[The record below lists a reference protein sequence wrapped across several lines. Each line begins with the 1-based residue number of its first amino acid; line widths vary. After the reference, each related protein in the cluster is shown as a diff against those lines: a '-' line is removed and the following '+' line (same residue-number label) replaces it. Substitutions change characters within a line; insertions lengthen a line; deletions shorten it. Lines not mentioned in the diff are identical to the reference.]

1 MFIINK
7 DALFSEVK
15 MGGPCLGW
23 PNFNIVQDLI
33 SLLFF
38 LVIIK
43 Q

>member
-15 MGGPCLGW
+15 MVPCLDW

-33 SLLFF
+33 SFLFF